1 MLLSANQVSGKSFD
15 YIVIGGGT
23 SGLTVAARLS
33 EDPSISVLVIE
44 AGQANLNDP
53 EILTPGGFGKRF
65 GNVQYDWAFRT
76 TPQEACHQRSF
87 TFNRGKGLGGSS
99 ALNFH
104 QYHRPTKADIDAFE
118 ELGNL
123 GWNWGLL
130 EHYYAKTEGFL
141 QPTEKTDA
149 ISFDLAHHGI
159 TVRGLTLLDG
169 ALIEV
174 WLGPL
179 VVAYQT
185 TLSGFELPY
194 QLAMKNLGISPVEEP
209 FSGDTAGT
217 WLTPL
222 TIDPQ
227 ERVRSYSANKY
238 YQPNGSRTNLTVVVS
253 AHVAEI
259 VTELDLNGCATA
271 IEVVF
276 ISNEVRHSVKVGNE
290 VILSA
295 GAIMSPQ
302 ILELSGIGDIAILQ
316 AAGVQT
322 RVRLPGVGKN
332 VQEHTNARVTR
343 ELRPEIAS
351 EYLTFDMLSDAT
363 EYDCQR
369 ELYQTSGTGVFA
381 TGSSTCMTFVP
392 LESISPIPD
401 ILQKSI
407 IQSIDDSVS
416 STQISLALKKQYE
429 IQLKH
434 LRDGEPTCEFI
445 LSPRLVPGLNP
456 PPGKQYI
463 TASGFINH
471 PFSRGSIHIAS
482 SDPMVQPNID
492 PNYFE
497 HEYDLLQ
504 LVEHI
509 KFCRKILDQEPL
521 KKLLTEIEV
530 APGPHVQTDE
540 QIADYVKSTMG
551 TTWHTVGSCSML
563 PLADDGV
570 VDRKLKVYNTSNI
583 RVVDISII
591 PLHIGA
597 HLQATAYAIGE
608 LGADI
613 IKRNIF

>member
-1 MLLSANQVSGKSFD
+1 MLLSANQVSGKLFD
-15 YIVIGGGT
+15 FIIVGGGT

-33 EDPSISVLVIE
+33 EDSSISVLVLE

-65 GNVQYDWAFRT
+65 GNAQYDWAFKT
-76 TPQEACHQRSF
+76 TPQKACHQRSF

-104 QYHRPTKADIDAFE
+104 QYHRPAKADIDAFE

-123 GWNWGLL
+123 GWNWELL
-130 EHYYAKTEGFL
+130 ERYYAKTEGFL
-141 QPTEKTDA
+141 RPMEKTNA
-149 ISFDLAHHGI
+149 ISYDLARHG
-159 TVRGLTLLDG
+159 TT
-169 ALIEV
+169 
-174 WLGPL
+174 GPL

-185 TLSGFELPY
+185 TMSGFELPY
-194 QLAMKNLGISPVEEP
+194 QLAMKNLGISLVEEP
-209 FSGDTAGT
+209 FSGDTTGT
-217 WLTPL
+217 WLSPL

-227 ERVRSYSANKY
+227 RRVRSYSANKY
-238 YQPNGSRTNLTVVVS
+238 YQPNADRTNLTVVVS
-253 AHVAEI
+253 AHVAKI
-259 VTELDLNGCATA
+259 VTQLDPNGRATA
-271 IEVVF
+271 TEVLFV
-276 ISNEVRHSVKVGNE
+276 SGEARHSVKVGKE

-302 ILELSGIGDIAILQ
+302 ILELSGIGDTPILQ
-316 AAGVQT
+316 AAGVQA
-322 RVRLPGVGKN
+322 RVHLPGVGKN

-343 ELRPEIAS
+343 ELRPEIES

-363 EYDCQR
+363 EYDRQR
-369 ELYQTSGTGVFA
+369 ELYQTSGAGVFA
-381 TGSSTCMTFVP
+381 TGSSTCMTFIP
-392 LESISPIPD
+392 LESISPIAD

-407 IQSIDDSVS
+407 TQSIDDGVS
-416 STQISLALKKQYE
+416 STSISPALKKQYE

-434 LRDGEPTCEFI
+434 VKDGEPTCEFI
-445 LSPRLVPGLNP
+445 LSPRLIPDP
-456 PPGKQYI
+456 PPGKKYI
-463 TASGFINH
+463 TASALINH
-471 PFSRGSIHIAS
+471 PFSRGSIHITS
-482 SDPMVQPNID
+482 SDPFVPPNID

-497 HEYDLLQ
+497 HKYDLLQ
-504 LVEHI
+504 LIEHI

-530 APGPHVQTDE
+530 TPGSDVQTDK

-563 PLADDGV
+563 PLADNGV

-613 IKRNIF
+613 IKGNIF